1 VYLAGNVNYQCIFK
15 KIFFNYKYNKQYY
28 FFTLTHHNYK
38 KSFKKE
44 EEDWSFF
51 LSINQSSFGLH
62 QPFEPS
68 KKTYL
73 DSKLIFSKC
82 DVQLVYEFLDT
93 VCAASLQLV

>member
-15 KIFFNYKYNKQYY
+15 KIFFNYKYIKQYY
-28 FFTLTHHNYK
+28 FFTILKNHLK
-38 KSFKKE
+38 KK

-82 DVQLVYEFLDT
+82 DVQLL
-93 VCAASLQLV
+93 L